1 MNHADI
7 ILRGSA
13 IFTGIED
20 QPMAGAVAIVGNK
33 ISGVFR
39 QGEDVAGLTGPATN
53 IIDCG
58 DKLVM
63 PGFIDAHTHV
73 FHGATAAS
81 DHMCTEI
88 YDSTSEAD
96 CIRII
101 KAFADSHP
109 NEPRILGI
117 GWFPAFWGDAP
128 LPSKKSLDAAIPDR
142 PAYLSCAD
150 GHTMWTNSLGLKEC
164 GINRDTQVAYGEI
177 QLGEDGEPTGI
188 LIENDAMKNAVIKQ
202 FLFPEAVALPMY
214 RDFLKQIAASG
225 ITSLCDMN
233 ASELNADT
241 AQLFGY
247 LKKLEDEGDLTARL
261 HLYSDL
267 VTISKGAKAEKE
279 MASKLASPK
288 LKYNGLKAFIDGVT
302 STYTGFMLEPYSDRP
317 DTVGNA
323 NYPKE
328 VYADATKVANS
339 EGFPVRFHS
348 IGDAAVRWA
357 LDIFEGANDVR
368 GDHANQAGLRNSV
381 EHIESIHPED
391 IPRFAELGVIASLQP
406 YHLTLDA
413 NEKLVRIGPARCR
426 WEWPLRTFLDTG
438 TRMAHSTDYPVVDFN
453 PFKNIYAAIS
463 RCDDDGK
470 PTGVNPEEVIT
481 LTEALKLY
489 TVGSAYAI
497 GREKDLGTLE
507 TGKLADIV
515 VADRN
520 LFEIS
525 PFELNDCQVFLTIF
539 DGKEVYRAE

>member
-1 MNHADI
+1 MSYADI
-7 ILRGSA
+7 ILRGNA
-13 IFTGIED
+13 IFTGTED
-20 QPMAGAVAIVGNK
+20 QPMAGAVAISGNK

-39 QGEDVAGLTGPATN
+39 QGADTEEWTGPGTKV
-53 IIDCG
+53 IDCG

-63 PGFIDAHTHV
+63 PGFIDAHTHI

-88 YDSTSEAD
+88 YHSTSEAD

-109 NEPRILGI
+109 DEPRILGI
-117 GWFPAFWGDAP
+117 GWFPAFWDDAP
-128 LPSKKSLDAAIPDR
+128 LPSKRRLDAAVPDR
-142 PAYLSCAD
+142 PVYLSCAD

-164 GINRDTQVAYGEI
+164 GINRHTKVAYGEV
-177 QLGEDGEPTGI
+177 QLGADGEPTGI

-202 FLFPEAVALPMY
+202 FLFPEEIALPMY
-214 RDFLKQIAASG
+214 RDFLKRIAASG

-241 AQLFGY
+241 GQLFGY
-247 LKKLEDEGDLTARL
+247 LKKLEDGGDLTARL

-267 VTISKGAKAEKE
+267 VTISEGAAAEKE
-279 MASKLASPK
+279 MASKLTSPK

-302 STYTGFMLEPYSDRP
+302 STYTGFLLEPYSDKP
-317 DTVGNA
+317 DTVGYA

-328 VYADATKVANS
+328 VYADATKIANG

-357 LDIFEGANDVR
+357 LDIFEDANDVR

-381 EHIESIHPED
+381 EHIESIDPDD

-413 NEKLVRIGPARCR
+413 NEKLVRIGSERCR
-426 WEWPLRTFLDTG
+426 WEWPLRAFIDRG
-438 TRMAHSTDYPVVDFN
+438 VRMAFSTDYPVVDFN

-470 PTGVNPEEVIT
+470 PTGVNPEEAVT

-489 TVGSAYAI
+489 TAGSAYAI
-497 GREKDLGTLE
+497 GRDEDLGTLE
-507 TGKLADIV
+507 AGKLADIV
-515 VADRN
+515 VVDRN
-520 LFEIS
+520 LFDIP
-525 PFELNDCQVFLTIF
+525 PFELNACKVFLTIF
-539 DGKEVYRAE
+539 DGEEVYRAE